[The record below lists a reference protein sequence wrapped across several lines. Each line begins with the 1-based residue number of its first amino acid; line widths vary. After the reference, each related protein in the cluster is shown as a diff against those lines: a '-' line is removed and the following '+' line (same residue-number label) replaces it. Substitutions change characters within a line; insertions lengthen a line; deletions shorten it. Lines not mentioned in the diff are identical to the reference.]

1 MKRLQSNSCNEVLY
15 EKELNLNCYK
25 TVGFYFSVVSM
36 ILLILSMVLYKTKFT
51 GILSEY
57 YNNVVF
63 IPAIIGLVLSVIL
76 LIFNKTSKY
85 SPIVL
90 WVCTFISFLLF
101 IQAIYMYFT
110 GVFYNGV
117 TSEAIALINKGVLVS
132 VVFYL
137 ITCVISNI
145 AVWLKQSKD

>member
-1 MKRLQSNSCNEVLY
+1 MK
-15 EKELNLNCYK
+15 KELNLNCYK

-145 AVWLKQSKD
+145 AVWLKQ

>member
-1 MKRLQSNSCNEVLY
+1 MK
-15 EKELNLNCYK
+15 KELNLNCYK

-57 YNNVVF
+57 YSNVVF

>member
-1 MKRLQSNSCNEVLY
+1 MK
-15 EKELNLNCYK
+15 KELNLNCYK

-137 ITCVISNI
+137 IACVISNI

>member
-1 MKRLQSNSCNEVLY
+1 MK
-15 EKELNLNCYK
+15 KELNLNCYK

-101 IQAIYMYFT
+101 IQTIYMYFT

>member
-1 MKRLQSNSCNEVLY
+1 MK
-15 EKELNLNCYK
+15 KELNLNCYK

-145 AVWLKQSKD
+145 AVWLKQSND

>member
-1 MKRLQSNSCNEVLY
+1 MK
-15 EKELNLNCYK
+15 KELNLNCYK

-57 YNNVVF
+57 YSNVVF

-117 TSEAIALINKGVLVS
+117 TFEAIALINKGVLVS

>member
-1 MKRLQSNSCNEVLY
+1 MK
-15 EKELNLNCYK
+15 KELNLNCYK

-145 AVWLKQSKD
+145 AVWLKQSKE

>member
-1 MKRLQSNSCNEVLY
+1 MK
-15 EKELNLNCYK
+15 KELNLNCYK

-137 ITCVISNI
+137 VTCVISNI

>member
-1 MKRLQSNSCNEVLY
+1 MK
-15 EKELNLNCYK
+15 KELNLNCYK

-76 LIFNKTSKY
+76 LLFNKTSKY

>member
-1 MKRLQSNSCNEVLY
+1 MK
-15 EKELNLNCYK
+15 KELNLNCYK

-57 YNNVVF
+57 YKNVVF

>member
-1 MKRLQSNSCNEVLY
+1 MK
-15 EKELNLNCYK
+15 KELNLNCYK

-51 GILSEY
+51 GILFEY

>member
-1 MKRLQSNSCNEVLY
+1 MK
-15 EKELNLNCYK
+15 KELNLNCYK

-57 YNNVVF
+57 YSNVVF

-101 IQAIYMYFT
+101 NQAIYMYFT

>member
-1 MKRLQSNSCNEVLY
+1 MK
-15 EKELNLNCYK
+15 KELNLNCYK

-145 AVWLKQSKD
+145 VVWLKQSKD

>member
-1 MKRLQSNSCNEVLY
+1 MK
-15 EKELNLNCYK
+15 KELNLNCYK

-90 WVCTFISFLLF
+90 WVCTFINFLLF

>member
-1 MKRLQSNSCNEVLY
+1 MK
-15 EKELNLNCYK
+15 KELNLNCYK

-132 VVFYL
+132 VIFYL

>member
-1 MKRLQSNSCNEVLY
+1 MK
-15 EKELNLNCYK
+15 KELNLNCYK

-57 YNNVVF
+57 YSNVVF

-101 IQAIYMYFT
+101 IQTIYMYFT

>member
-1 MKRLQSNSCNEVLY
+1 MK
-15 EKELNLNCYK
+15 KELNLNCYK

-57 YNNVVF
+57 YSNVVS

>member
-1 MKRLQSNSCNEVLY
+1 MK
-15 EKELNLNCYK
+15 KELNLNCYK

-36 ILLILSMVLYKTKFT
+36 ILLILSMVLYKTRFT

>member
-1 MKRLQSNSCNEVLY
+1 MK
-15 EKELNLNCYK
+15 KELNLNCYK

-57 YNNVVF
+57 YSNVVF
-63 IPAIIGLVLSVIL
+63 IPAIIGLVLSAIL

-101 IQAIYMYFT
+101 IKAIYMYFT

>member
-1 MKRLQSNSCNEVLY
+1 MK
-15 EKELNLNCYK
+15 KELNLNCYK

-57 YNNVVF
+57 YSNVVF

-132 VVFYL
+132 VVFYI

>member
-1 MKRLQSNSCNEVLY
+1 MK
-15 EKELNLNCYK
+15 KELNLNCYK

-57 YNNVVF
+57 YSNVVF

-101 IQAIYMYFT
+101 IQDIYMYFT

>member
-1 MKRLQSNSCNEVLY
+1 MK
-15 EKELNLNCYK
+15 KELNLNCYK

-76 LIFNKTSKY
+76 LTFNKTSKY

>member
-1 MKRLQSNSCNEVLY
+1 MK
-15 EKELNLNCYK
+15 KELNLNCYK

-57 YNNVVF
+57 YSNVVF

-76 LIFNKTSKY
+76 LIFNRTSKY

>member
-1 MKRLQSNSCNEVLY
+1 MK
-15 EKELNLNCYK
+15 KELNLNCYK

-57 YNNVVF
+57 YSNVVF

-145 AVWLKQSKD
+145 AVWLKQSND

>member
-1 MKRLQSNSCNEVLY
+1 MFY

>member
-1 MKRLQSNSCNEVLY
+1 MK
-15 EKELNLNCYK
+15 KELNLNCYK

-57 YNNVVF
+57 YSNVVF

-117 TSEAIALINKGVLVS
+117 TSEAISLINKGVLVS

>member
-1 MKRLQSNSCNEVLY
+1 MK
-15 EKELNLNCYK
+15 KELNLNCYK

-145 AVWLKQSKD
+145 AVWFKQSKD

>member
-1 MKRLQSNSCNEVLY
+1 MK
-15 EKELNLNCYK
+15 KELNLNCYK

-57 YNNVVF
+57 YSNVVF

-145 AVWLKQSKD
+145 AVCLKQSKD

>member
-1 MKRLQSNSCNEVLY
+1 MK
-15 EKELNLNCYK
+15 KELNLNCYK

-63 IPAIIGLVLSVIL
+63 IPAIIGLVLSGIL

>member
-1 MKRLQSNSCNEVLY
+1 MK
-15 EKELNLNCYK
+15 KELNLNCYK

-101 IQAIYMYFT
+101 IQVIYMYFT

>member
-1 MKRLQSNSCNEVLY
+1 MK
-15 EKELNLNCYK
+15 KELNLNCYK

-85 SPIVL
+85 SPMVL

>member
-1 MKRLQSNSCNEVLY
+1 MK
-15 EKELNLNCYK
+15 KELNLNCYK

-36 ILLILSMVLYKTKFT
+36 ILLILSMVLYKAKFT

>member
-1 MKRLQSNSCNEVLY
+1 MK
-15 EKELNLNCYK
+15 KELNLNCYK

-36 ILLILSMVLYKTKFT
+36 ILLIISMVLYKTKFT

-57 YNNVVF
+57 YSNVVF

>member
-1 MKRLQSNSCNEVLY
+1 MK
-15 EKELNLNCYK
+15 KELNLNCYK

-36 ILLILSMVLYKTKFT
+36 ILLILSMVLYKAKFT

-63 IPAIIGLVLSVIL
+63 IPAIIVLVLSVIL

>member
-1 MKRLQSNSCNEVLY
+1 MK
-15 EKELNLNCYK
+15 KELNLNCYK

-57 YNNVVF
+57 YSNVVF
-63 IPAIIGLVLSVIL
+63 ITAIIGLVLSVIL

>member
-1 MKRLQSNSCNEVLY
+1 MK
-15 EKELNLNCYK
+15 KELNLNCYK
-25 TVGFYFSVVSM
+25 TVGFYFSVASM
-36 ILLILSMVLYKTKFT
+36 ILLILSMVLYKAKFT

>member
-1 MKRLQSNSCNEVLY
+1 MK
-15 EKELNLNCYK
+15 KELNLNCYK

-36 ILLILSMVLYKTKFT
+36 ILLILLMVLYKTKFT

>member
-1 MKRLQSNSCNEVLY
+1 MK
-15 EKELNLNCYK
+15 KELNLNCYK
-25 TVGFYFSVVSM
+25 TVEFYFSVVSM

>member
-1 MKRLQSNSCNEVLY
+1 MK
-15 EKELNLNCYK
+15 KELNLNCYK